1 MKKLFSISFAFLI
14 LLSGVNLSIATHFC
28 GGEVAAVKWSL
39 SGEKATCGMEDSDQ
53 TSPVHKGINSNCCHN
68 QVVFYTVDN
77 NYSPSSLQIN
87 EVTKTL
93 LQVFYIPV
101 NISFHS
107 FTPSASFSNNALPP
121 GNLLTSNVSLADI
134 CIFRI

>member
-39 SGEKATCGMEDSDQ
+39 SGENATCGMEDSDQ
-53 TSPVHKGINSNCCHN
+53 TSPVGINSNCCHN
-68 QVVFYTVDN
+68 LVVFYTVDN

-93 LQVFYIPV
+93 SQVFYIPV

-107 FTPSASFSNNALPP
+107 FIPSASFSNNALPP
-121 GNLLTSNVSLADI
+121 GNLLTSNVSRAHI